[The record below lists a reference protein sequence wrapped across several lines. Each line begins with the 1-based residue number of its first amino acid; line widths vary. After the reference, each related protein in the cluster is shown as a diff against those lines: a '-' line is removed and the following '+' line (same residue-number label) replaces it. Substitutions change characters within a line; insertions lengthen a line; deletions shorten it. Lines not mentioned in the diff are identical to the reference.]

1 MAKIALLWHRCQT
14 LEQCEIQ
21 WHSGG
26 GSTAWRQ
33 GGVDAEVPAVP
44 GGHARL
50 GAEDATAARGW
61 RRQGGQ
67 GAQPAKGSVCSGF
80 EVANH
85 ADELMN
91 LQ

>member
-1 MAKIALLWHRCQT
+1 MKWKS
-14 LEQCEIQ
+14 
-21 WHSGG
+21 SGG
-26 GSTAWRQ
+26 SIARRQ
-33 GGVDAEVPAVP
+33 SGADEEVPAVP